1 MYTHTRDQQGPAP
14 QTSLVDTNHQLQI
27 LSLAPLSGAGC
38 LLAGLVSRPSS
49 ETNASIYPSAL
60 ETGWPRG
67 FLPCFEASL
76 PAPGPEAPNSV
87 RGLLQSTFPEMGLG
101 IARRRPRS
109 RLTPLTPLEVHLLQ
123 RLLYPGHRTG
133 VRTAGAIRARL
144 RRRHPGCRDCSQA
157 FLRNAHPSVPG

>member
-1 MYTHTRDQQGPAP
+1 MCAHPRSARASSPDLPGGYKPPTADSFPSSSVTR
-14 QTSLVDTNHQLQI
+14 
-27 LSLAPLSGAGC
+27 LSP
-38 LLAGLVSRPSS
+38 AGLVSRPSS

-87 RGLLQSTFPEMGLG
+87 RGLLQSTFPEMGLE
-101 IARRRPRS
+101 IARRRPRG

-123 RLLYPGHRTG
+123 CLLYPGHRTR
-133 VRTAGAIRARL
+133 VRAAGAIRARL
-144 RRRHPGCRDCSQA
+144 RCRHPGCRDCSHA
-157 FLRNAHPSVPG
+157 LLRNAHPFVPG